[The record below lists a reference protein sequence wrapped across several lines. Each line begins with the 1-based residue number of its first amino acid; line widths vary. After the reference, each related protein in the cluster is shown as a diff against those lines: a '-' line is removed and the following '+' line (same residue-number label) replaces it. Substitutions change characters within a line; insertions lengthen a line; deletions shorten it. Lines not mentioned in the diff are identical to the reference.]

1 MTRAIVIGLIGLI
14 GLAAPV
20 QAQTSGE
27 KAADWISTGLVGVNL
42 GADIWHDAQHHCLR
56 HLIWRNGVTIGAA
69 ELTKLFVHETR
80 PDGSDDKSFY
90 SEHSALAM
98 ANYGW
103 HYQIGVSIALGAG
116 VGRVVASK
124 HHPTD
129 VIVGLAA
136 GLGAAY
142 LFPCEAR

>member
-1 MTRAIVIGLIGLI
+1 MKTLLIVFLM
-14 GLAAPV
+14 AAPV
-20 QAQTSGE
+20 SAQTTGE
-27 KAADWISTGLVGVNL
+27 KAADWISTGLVGANL
-42 GADIWHDAQHHCLR
+42 GADIYHDVKHHCVKNL
-56 HLIWRNGVTIGAA
+56 LLRNGLTVGAA
-69 ELTKLFVHETR
+69 ELTKLFVHENR
-80 PDGSDDKSFY
+80 PDGSDQKSFY

-103 HYQIGVSIALGAG
+103 SYRVGFSIALGAG

-129 VIVGLAA
+129 VLVGLAA
-136 GLGAAY
+136 GLGASY